1 MNDVHSYMQS
11 QAGLMDA
18 SSAHDLDFLNF
29 DDRGPFLSK
38 YEANDSHGLF
48 SNSINGFTVSQYSG
62 DNIQLTTSELLN
74 ESSSHHYT
82 NSSEINSHDNSPTNL
97 PDLALYNHNNEKMTS
112 INPKIAHPDLQ
123 PFMPEDN
130 GVNLGMNNFQTI
142 FEEASAKDTESN
154 FGNLEMRKDA
164 RSYQPNY
171 VQYNTA
177 EVDDEKTDDECEEN
191 ALLAGNKYRRGKKDI
206 AWRWTWLNLQIA
218 ELHKQIQMCDNL
230 LHNIQV
236 EKEIIPADLGREC
249 ARTAGLRINKRV
261 KIVKLTPPVQSTNK
275 QFHPLF
281 VPSLANVPS
290 LNAPQAPARPRG
302 KQDYPMSPPRTAPRR
317 KDLAMSTP
325 NGPRANANNKS
336 LKNSTEPPR
345 KKLTKSDPRNNIRRS
360 TPSRPRDREYD
371 VDNVILPGRVS
382 SLRRSVDKTPKEIF
396 TPTFRIMP
404 ELTPEEEWKKYEE
417 DHRAKKARKQLRD
430 EAKEEAKQM
439 GQAPKVQL
447 PTPIGLTES
456 YLDSASMEDDDD
468 ILLIKTSLESSPTSD
483 KSRSHA
489 VDTSLDADSIRIES
503 MASIDR
509 AEALKSFQATF
520 EQSQALWKHESTQ
533 DADSQSVNSNSNS
546 PVLLS
551 APVPQLPVSCEDNS
565 QCNRQNS
572 NHATTQ
578 LAEEDSESSSYSSD
592 EEDITDLSFALR
604 HFRSELK
611 ERIRWEKPDPTSP
624 HYNTYMKEE
633 EFLVSRLFQS
643 YTAHPELGQRLPP
656 ELWQDN
662 IVPDEEE
669 LSFSYMNDKS
679 DEESSHTSHNSPVD
693 GLRPRRKRPLES
705 PSSES
710 SHPPK
715 RARVERRDDD
725 FIRDYDR
732 HITGLNV

>member
-1 MNDVHSYMQS
+1 MNDVHSYMQA

-48 SNSINGFTVSQYSG
+48 SNSMNGFNVSQYPG
-62 DNIQLTTSELLN
+62 DNIQLAPSELLN

-97 PDLALYNHNNEKMTS
+97 PELTLYNHNNEKMTS

-142 FEEASAKDTESN
+142 FEEAAAKDTESN

-164 RSYQPNY
+164 RSYSSNY
-171 VQYNTA
+171 PQYNAT
-177 EVDDEKTDDECEEN
+177 EIDDEKTDDECDEET
-191 ALLAGNKYRRGKKDI
+191 LFAGNKYRRGKKDI

-236 EKEIIPADLGREC
+236 EKELVPADLGTEC

-261 KIVKLTPPVQSTNK
+261 KIVKLAPAVQSSSK

-302 KQDYPMSPPRTAPRR
+302 KQGYPMSPPRTAPRR

-325 NGPRANANNKS
+325 NGPRTSTTKASKS
-336 LKNSTEPPR
+336 STDSSR

-371 VDNVILPGRVS
+371 VDNIILPGRVS

-396 TPTFRIMP
+396 TPTFTILP
-404 ELTPEEEWKKYEE
+404 ELSPEEEWKLYEE
-417 DHRAKKARKQLRD
+417 QHRAKKARKQRRE
-430 EAKEEAKQM
+430 EAKEEARQTEH
-439 GQAPKVQL
+439 AAKVQL
-447 PTPIGLTES
+447 QHALTES

-468 ILLIKTSLESSPTSD
+468 ILLIKTSLESSPSSD
-483 KSRSHA
+483 KSRSMHA
-489 VDTSLDADSIRIES
+489 VDTSLDADSLRIES

-520 EQSQALWKHESTQ
+520 EQSQTLWKQESA
-533 DADSQSVNSNSNS
+533 DADSQSVNSANS
-546 PVLLS
+546 PVLIS
-551 APVPQLPVSCEDNS
+551 APVPQLPVSCEDSS
-565 QCNRQNS
+565 QCNRQS
-572 NHATTQ
+572 SEPATH

-592 EEDITDLSFALR
+592 EEDISDMSFALR
-604 HFRSELK
+604 HFKSELK
-611 ERIRWEKPDPTSP
+611 ERIRWEKPDPSSP
-624 HYNTYMKEE
+624 HYNTHMKED

-643 YTAHPELGQRLPP
+643 YTAHHELGQRLPP

-669 LSFSYMNDKS
+669 LSYSYMNDRS
-679 DEESSHTSHNSPVD
+679 EDESSHTSHTGTVD
-693 GLRPRRKRPLES
+693 GLRPRRKRPLS
-705 PSSES
+705 PSNSES

>member
-177 EVDDEKTDDECEEN
+177 EVDDEKTDDECEEDT
-191 ALLAGNKYRRGKKDI
+191 LFAGNKYRRGKKDI